1 MVYILQN
8 SDKGMNDLQ
17 SYGVH
22 SQFKKR
28 LVVCLYGKDSL
39 SRDLGGS
46 FLRVTVA
53 VVWFEC
59 YAVFCHG

>member
-1 MVYILQN
+1 
-8 SDKGMNDLQ
+8 MNDLQ

-22 SQFKKR
+22 GEFKKR

-39 SRDLGGS
+39 GRDLGGS

-53 VVWFEC
+53 VVWSE
-59 YAVFCHG
+59 FCHG